1 MHEYKTFDQQIEI
14 LKERGLIINNIDE
27 AKEILTI
34 HNYYNVIN
42 GYKKLFCYSDDN
54 GKECIIKNTSFDEIY
69 ALYCFDRELRSI
81 IFTYTLQIENTLRTL
96 VAHTFSRYH
105 GIENYLRYSNF
116 DYITYMAASKNT
128 INQRA
133 KHINELISNMQM
145 DLARATIKK
154 DYINHYVVKH
164 GYVPLWV
171 LVNTISF
178 SRLSTF
184 YQLMKQAE
192 RIEVSKH
199 WNIMEKDLSSYI
211 EVLAFFRNLCAHD
224 DRTFSSKCKKNISD
238 TLLHK
243 TLSVTKNEQGN
254 YTKGRNDIF
263 AILIVSKILLPSTE
277 FNTMFNKISG
287 RLTSLSTKL
296 STITISKVYEEM
308 GFPENWYLIKKIE
321 S

>member
-14 LKERGLIINNIDE
+14 LKSRGLIINNIDE

-42 GYKKLFCYSDDN
+42 GYKDLFCTINEN
-54 GKECIIKNTSFDEIY
+54 GNEEFIEGTTFDEIY

-81 IFTYTLQIENTLRTL
+81 IFKYTLQIENTLRTL
-96 VAHTFSRYH
+96 ISHIFSKYH
-105 GIENYLRYSNF
+105 GVENYLKYSNF
-116 DYITYMAASKNT
+116 EFINYNSASKKK
-128 INQRA
+128 INDRA

-145 DLARATIKK
+145 EIARATIKK

-184 YQLMKQAE
+184 YQLMKQKE
-192 RIEVSKH
+192 RIEVSQH
-199 WNIMEKDLSSYI
+199 WNIMEQDLSSYI
-211 EVLAFFRNLCAHD
+211 EILAFFRNLCAHD
-224 DRTFSSKCKKNISD
+224 DRIYNAKCKKLISD
-238 TLLHK
+238 TNYHK
-243 TLSVTKNEQGN
+243 MLSVPINE
-254 YTKGRNDIF
+254 KGQYINGKNDIL
-263 AILIVSKILLPSTE
+263 AIMIVSKILLPPTE

-287 RLTSLSTKL
+287 RLSSLSKKL
-296 STITISKVYEEM
+296 KTVSIDKIYKQM
-308 GFPENWYLIKKIE
+308 GLSENWYFIKKI
-321 S
+321 

>member
-1 MHEYKTFDQQIEI
+1 MHECQTYDQQIEI

-42 GYKKLFCYSDDN
+42 GYKKLFCYIDEDGN
-54 GKECIIKNTSFDEIY
+54 EKFIEGTTFDEIY

-81 IFTYTLQIENTLRTL
+81 IFKYTLQIENTLRTV
-96 VAHTFSRYH
+96 VAHTFSKYH
-105 GIENYLRYSNF
+105 GVENYLKYSNF
-116 DYITYMAASKNT
+116 DFINYMQASKKTVND
-128 INQRA
+128 RA

-145 DLARATIKK
+145 EIARATVKK

-178 SRLSTF
+178 SRLCTF
-184 YQLMKQAE
+184 YQLMKQSE
-192 RIEVSKH
+192 RVEVSKH
-199 WNIMEKDLSSYI
+199 WDIMEKDLSSYI
-211 EVLAFFRNLCAHD
+211 EVLAFSEICAHMMIEHLIQNV
-224 DRTFSSKCKKNISD
+224 KNISD
-238 TLLHK
+238 TPLHEM
-243 TLSVTKNEQGN
+243 LSVPKNEQGN
-254 YTKGRNDIF
+254 YIKGRNDIF
-263 AILIVSKILLPSTE
+263 AVIIVSKILLPPSE

-287 RLTSLSTKL
+287 RLTSLSKKL
-296 STITISKVYEEM
+296 HTISIDTVWEEM
-308 GFPENWYLIKKIE
+308 GLSSQWYLIKKIE

>member
-1 MHEYKTFDQQIEI
+1 MHEYKTFDQQIDI
-14 LKERGLIINNIDE
+14 LKNRGLIINDTE
-27 AKEILTI
+27 YAKEILSI

-42 GYKKLFCYSDDN
+42 GYKNLFCFIDDYGN
-54 GKECIIKNTSFDEIY
+54 EKFITGTTFEEIY
-69 ALYCFDRELRSI
+69 SLYEFDRELRSI
-81 IFTYTLQIENTLRTL
+81 IFKYTLQIENTLRTL
-96 VAHTFSRYH
+96 VAHVFSKYH

-116 DYITYMAASKNT
+116 DFINYNCASRKKVND
-128 INQRA
+128 RA

-145 DLARATIKK
+145 DLAKATIKK

-184 YQLMKQAE
+184 YNLMKQKE
-192 RIEVSKH
+192 RIEISKH

-211 EVLAFFRNLCAHD
+211 EVLAYFRNLCAHD
-224 DRTFSSKCKKNISD
+224 DRIYNAKCKKSIANTSYHNLLSIPTDKTGQYISG
-238 TLLHK
+238 K
-243 TLSVTKNEQGN
+243 
-254 YTKGRNDIF
+254 NDIL
-263 AILIVSKILLPSTE
+263 AIMIISKILLPPSE

-287 RLTSLSTKL
+287 RLSSISKKL
-296 STITISKVYEEM
+296 TTITINQVYDQM
-308 GFPENWYLIKKIE
+308 GLSGSWYLIKKL